1 MGDIILQFEKK
12 LIKLGRCVALTIPK
26 EMCDITNF
34 EVGTKVSLVAE
45 KGIITIN
52 QLVIPQEET
61 NNIED
66 VEGITSNTEDVTTET
81 NTIDIEALIKAKLK
95 ELRPNY

>member
-1 MGDIILQFEKK
+1 MGDIILQIEKK

-26 EMCDITNF
+26 EMCDITNLD
-34 EVGTKVSLVAE
+34 VGTMVSLVAE
-45 KGIITIN
+45 NDIITIN
-52 QLVIPQEET
+52 HMVIPQEET
-61 NNIED
+61 NNID

-81 NTIDIEALIKAKLK
+81 NTIDIEALIKAKLE